1 MNNIYRVVWS
11 EVSATWIAVSEIT
24 GGRAKSSRNTKV
36 ASSDVQ
42 KIFHGRGLGGLR
54 KLPSALLAMGLGF
67 CLIAQAAQPVAN
79 QLPTGGQ
86 VSAGSVTLAQT
97 GTVLNVNQSSARA
110 VIDWQ
115 TFNLGSQA
123 QINFNQPSAAS
134 ATLNRVQDANPSQI
148 FGRITAPGTV
158 VLTNPN
164 GVYFSPT
171 ASVDVGSFVA
181 TTHSIGNHDFMNGVM
196 KFSRDGA
203 EGAVVNEGQINSG
216 LGGYVAL
223 LAPEVRNN
231 GIVIA
236 RMGTATMAA
245 GEDFELQFDN
255 NNKLSNVRVTPS
267 TLRAWME
274 NSHAVQAPGGLII
287 LSAQAAD
294 ALQSGV
300 INNTGTLAANTLTQ
314 KDGVIR
320 LSASQALVQTGVV
333 QAPTI
338 QAVTKNMIDAGTWDA
353 SAIGNGAVR
362 GGNISI
368 AATEHIEQTA
378 AGKLNAD
385 GVNQTAGGNIRVT
398 AGSDA
403 WLSGS
408 ASATGRV
415 GGDIAITAPNLTL
428 SAANMD
434 ASGINAGG
442 RIRLGGGWQGRDTD
456 LINAHTNTV
465 ATSRLDVSAKQ
476 EGNAGTAVIWSD
488 NLTQFDG
495 HVTAKGGLRGG
506 NGGQVEVSSHGQL
519 NYAGQVD
526 ATAPNGQNGNLLLDP
541 QNIEIVSS
549 ASVLSVLNLG
559 GFTPRASA
567 QFGSSGVTELKNNGV
582 ATGKI
587 VVRSREENTVGIQ
600 SGAVRLYDSQTGALI
615 STLAGSVAYEQVGAS
630 DSTFD
635 LGNGNF
641 VQYTYRFGG
650 VTSKGAVTWI
660 NGTTGL
666 SGTISSSNSLVGAAN
681 NSIGNGGIKVLTNG
695 NYVVLSPGWE
705 PTTSSTNL
713 GAATWGSGTA
723 GVSGTISSSNS
734 LVGSTAS
741 DAVGLGLTALTNGN
755 YVVISSDWNNGVVN
769 KRYGATTWGNGASG
783 ISGAVS
789 TTNSLYGVTLNDHVG
804 GGGVTALPNGDY
816 VVSSPDWGLS
826 STTGQ
831 VGAVTQRSGTSANAG
846 TISSVNSLVGSSTAD
861 RVGLGALAAGASTGT
876 NPVVVLPNGNYI
888 VNSSAWSDGRGA
900 VTYINATNGTS
911 GVVSASNSLVGTKD
925 GIGFSVP
932 AESGDGVGRGGISVL
947 PSGNYVVSSPY
958 WWNGSQQTAGAVTW
972 VNGASPLTGA
982 VSAANSLVGAVPG
995 DNIGLG
1001 GVTVLPVNGNYVV
1014 SSPSWSDGANTI
1026 VGAVTWGS
1034 GTSGVVGL
1042 ASASNSLI
1050 GTTTGD
1056 KVGGVAYGPSP
1067 VKALA
1072 NGNYVVVSPSWNTDV
1087 NSESLGAVTWGSGTT
1102 GITGPVSNSN
1112 SLVGS
1117 TPGDRVGFGGVIPLT
1132 NGNYVVSTPTWKL
1145 DANTASVGAVSWA
1158 DGSTGLSG
1166 SVGSTNSLVGS
1177 TANDQVGG
1185 TGKVTALPNG
1195 NYVVAS
1201 STWDQG
1207 SIVNAGAVTWAS
1219 GTAGI
1224 SGSVSTS
1231 NSLVGTAA
1239 NSAVGSSSVT
1249 ALPNGGYVVASQS
1262 WGDGTLTSLG
1272 AVTIAPST
1280 GLIGTVS
1287 SANSFIGTSA
1297 NDLVGNKQP
1306 IILSDGR
1313 VLVTS
1318 PNYKVNGLA
1327 NAGRVDILS
1336 LTTAPAPNATEGFSS
1351 NASGNSTFAAADVLN
1366 LLNAG
1371 TAVTMQANNDI
1382 TVNAPLLANNPGGN
1396 GGALTLQAGRSIL
1409 INANITTDNGALA
1422 LVGNETVAN
1431 GVVNANRSA
1440 GAAQITMANG
1450 SAIDA
1455 GTGTV
1460 SITLGSGANGSGNNA
1475 SGSINLRDITAG
1487 VLNVTN
1493 SGTSANSSVNI
1504 FGTINASGTIA
1515 IGAENGDVGIS
1526 GDVVTTDASSTA
1538 LTINAGSAATAGTS
1552 TGGDIILTGSPNLS
1566 VGVGGTGTFYTGS
1579 LAGSTGLATL
1589 VGVGN
1594 SRYSSDETDT
1604 HFSSALAMGLNA
1616 IYRESPS
1623 VTLQANAYSS
1633 VYGDPV
1639 TPNAHSSI
1647 GSLQNSDANSGSI
1660 SGVTISSTGTSTSN
1674 AGAYDLSIQGTAYTS
1689 LGYAVISALNTS
1701 GHTITQRPLTV
1712 TADAKTRVYGDAN
1725 PALTY
1730 TVAADG
1736 VGTSRGLV
1744 NSDSLIGS
1752 PSTTATATSNVGSFT
1767 IDASSLTNGNYLIT
1781 ANNGTLTVT
1790 QRPITVTAGSA
1801 SKNAGDIDP
1810 SLTYTVSSGLLQAND
1825 ALSGVVTRTQGESAG
1840 TYAISAAGLTNGNYM
1855 ITFVDGVLTIVAAQP
1870 SSATTTAMT
1879 PPPPVLPVPFLGSTP
1894 ILLQTAVINEAVSVE
1909 ANAITTAASS
1919 DSATSVSSNEET
1931 GSSTNSPTSS
1941 IGPSSTNNTNRNRNS
1956 LAAAT
1961 TNNSGTPQ
1969 AVTTFA
1975 KSGLTVTLINASS
1988 AQTGGVVNVAI
1999 PNDMASPGSSFAFPL
2014 PSKSVTAADANTNQ
2028 VRVSLP
2034 NGNPLP
2040 AWLNYNSQ
2048 TRVVTASAVP
2058 EGALPMQVMVN
2069 AAGNSTAVT
2078 IAQKP

>member
-24 GGRAKSSRNTKV
+24 GGCAKSSRSANTV
-36 ASSDVQ
+36 SGNLQ
-42 KIFHGRGLGGLR
+42 KQQLDRRLSVLR
-54 KLPSALLAMGLGF
+54 QLPSALLAMGLGF
-67 CLIAQAAQPVAN
+67 CLSVQAAQPDAN

-86 VSAGSVTLAQT
+86 VSAGSAALSQSGA
-97 GTVLNVNQSSARA
+97 VLNVNQTSARA

-134 ATLNRVQDANPSQI
+134 ATLNRVQDVNPSQI

-158 VLTNPN
+158 VLTNPH

-171 ASVDVGSFVA
+171 ATVDVGSFVA
-181 TTHSIGNHDFMNGVM
+181 TTHSIGNSDFMNGVM
-196 KFSRDGA
+196 KFSRNGA
-203 EGAVVNEGQINSG
+203 EGAVVNEGQINSS
-216 LGGYVAL
+216 LRGYVAL
-223 LAPEVRNN
+223 LAPEVRNS
-231 GIVIA
+231 GVVIA
-236 RMGTATMAA
+236 RMGTAALAA
-245 GEDFELQFDN
+245 GEDLELQFDN
-255 NNKLSNVRVTPS
+255 NNTLSNIRVTAS
-267 TLRAWME
+267 TFRAWVE

-338 QAVTKNMIDAGTWDA
+338 QADTKNMIDAGTWDA
-353 SAIGNGAVR
+353 SAVGNGAVR

-403 WLSGS
+403 WISGS
-408 ASATGRV
+408 ASATGLV
-415 GGDIAITAPNLTL
+415 GGDVAFTAPNLTL

-434 ASGINAGG
+434 ASGFNAGG

-456 LINAHTNTV
+456 LINAHTTTV

-476 EGNAGTAVIWSD
+476 QGNAGTAVIWSD

-495 HVTAKGGLRGG
+495 RVTAKGGLQGG

-519 NYAGQVD
+519 NYAGRVD
-526 ATAPNGQNGNLLLDP
+526 ATAPNGHNGNLLLDP

-559 GFTPRASA
+559 GFTPMANG
-567 QFGSSGVTELKNNGV
+567 QWGSSGVTELKNNGV
-582 ATGKI
+582 ATGNI
-587 VVRSREENTVGIQ
+587 VVRSQSDSTVATS
-600 SGAVRLYDSQTGALI
+600 SGAVRLYNGLNGALI
-615 STLAGSVAYEQVGAS
+615 STLTGSVAQEQVGAS
-630 DSTFD
+630 GSTIE

-641 VQYTYRFGG
+641 VQYTYRWGG
-650 VTSKGAVTWI
+650 VTTKGAVTWI

-666 SGTISSSNSLVGAAN
+666 SGTLSSSNSLVGSVN

-695 NYVVLSPGWE
+695 NYVVLSPSWE
-705 PTTSSTNL
+705 PTTSPTNL

-755 YVVISSDWNNGVVN
+755 YVVISSDWNNGVTS
-769 KRYGATTWGNGASG
+769 KGYGATTWGNGATG
-783 ISGAVS
+783 ITGTVS
-789 TTNSLYGVTLNDHVG
+789 TTNSLYGVNRYDHVG

-816 VVSSPDWGLS
+816 VVASPDWNLS
-826 STTGQ
+826 STVYQ

-846 TISSVNSLVGSSTAD
+846 TISSSNSLIGSNAYD
-861 RVGLGALAAGASTGT
+861 LVGLGKLNGDQQTGT
-876 NPVVVLPNGNYI
+876 APISILPNGDYV
-888 VNSSAWSDGRGA
+888 VNSSVWSSGRGA
-900 VTYINATNGTS
+900 VTYVISSNGTA
-911 GVVSASNSLVGTKD
+911 GTVSAGNSLVGSTAD
-925 GIGFSVP
+925 PNGSYPFIN
-932 AESGDGVGRGGISVL
+932 GDGVGRGGISVL

-982 VSAANSLVGAVPG
+982 VSAANSLVGAVAG

-1014 SSPSWSDGANTI
+1014 SSPSWSDGANTT

-1034 GTSGVVGL
+1034 GTSGVIGL
-1042 ASASNSLI
+1042 VSASNSLI

-1056 KVGGVAYGPSP
+1056 NVGGIAYGPSP

-1102 GITGPVSNSN
+1102 GITGPVSSSN

-1158 DGSTGLSG
+1158 DGSIGISGLVS
-1166 SVGSTNSLVGS
+1166 STNSLVGS
-1177 TANDQVGG
+1177 TTNDQVGG
-1185 TGKVTALPNG
+1185 IGKVTALPNG

-1219 GTAGI
+1219 GTTGI
-1224 SGSVSTS
+1224 SGSVSAS

-1249 ALPNGGYVVASQS
+1249 ALPNGGYVVASQL

-1272 AVTIAPST
+1272 AVTISPST

-1287 SANSFIGTSA
+1287 SANSFMGTSA
-1297 NDLVGNKQP
+1297 SDLVGNKQP

-1313 VLVTS
+1313 ILVTS

-1351 NASGNSTFAAADVLN
+1351 NASGNSTFTASDVLN

-1382 TVNAPLLANNPGGN
+1382 TISAPLVTNNPGGN

-1409 INANITTDNGALA
+1409 INANITTDNGALT

-1450 SAIDA
+1450 ASIDA

-1460 SITLGSGANGSGNNA
+1460 SFTLGSGANGSGNNA

-1487 VLNVTN
+1487 VLNLTN
-1493 SGTSANSSVNI
+1493 SGTTANSSVNI
-1504 FGTINASGTIA
+1504 LGTINASGTITIA
-1515 IGAENGDVGIS
+1515 AANGDVAIS
-1526 GDVVTTDASSTA
+1526 GDVVTTDASANA

-1552 TGGDIILTGSPNLS
+1552 TGGDIILNGSPNLS
-1566 VGVGGTGTFYTGS
+1566 IGLGGTGTFYTGS
-1579 LAGSTGLATL
+1579 LTGSSGLATL

-1604 HFSSALAMGLNA
+1604 HFSSALAIGLNA

-1633 VYGDPV
+1633 VYGDAV
-1639 TPNAHSSI
+1639 TPTAHSNT

-1660 SGVTISSTGTSTSN
+1660 SGINISSTGTSTTN
-1674 AGAYDLSIQGTAYTS
+1674 AGAYDLSIQGSAYTS
-1689 LGYAVISALNTS
+1689 LGYAVIPAVNTG
-1701 GHTITQRPLTV
+1701 GHTI
-1712 TADAKTRVYGDAN
+1712 
-1725 PALTY
+1725 
-1730 TVAADG
+1730 
-1736 VGTSRGLV
+1736 
-1744 NSDSLIGS
+1744 
-1752 PSTTATATSNVGSFT
+1752 
-1767 IDASSLTNGNYLIT
+1767 
-1781 ANNGTLTVT
+1781 T
-1790 QRPITVTAGSA
+1790 QRPITVTADSA
-1801 SKNAGDIDP
+1801 SKNAGETDP
-1810 SLTYTVSSGLLQAND
+1810 ALAYAISSGSLQGND
-1825 ALSGVVTRTQGESAG
+1825 ALSGALTRAQGEAAG
-1840 TYAISAAGLTNGNYM
+1840 TYAISAAGLANGNYV
-1855 ITFVDGVLTIVAAQP
+1855 ITYIDGVLTIVAAP
-1870 SSATTTAMT
+1870 SVATTTGTT
-1879 PPPPVLPVPFLGSTP
+1879 PPPPILPLTLFSAVPTA
-1894 ILLQTAVINEAVSVE
+1894 LQVAVIREAMSAAASE
-1909 ANAITTAASS
+1909 SSAAANADTSTSASS
-1919 DSATSVSSNEET
+1919 QDES
-1931 GSSTNSPTSS
+1931 GSSTNAPASGSGPT
-1941 IGPSSTNNTNRNRNS
+1941 STNNTNRNRNS
-1956 LAAAT
+1956 PTTAT
-1961 TNNSGTPQ
+1961 TSNSGAPQ

-1975 KSGLTVTLINASS
+1975 KSGLTVTLVNASS
-1988 AQTGGVVNVAI
+1988 AQTAGVVNVAL
-1999 PNDMASPGSSFAFPL
+1999 PKEMASPGAAFAFPL
-2014 PSKSVTAADANTNQ
+2014 PSKAVTSADANANQ

-2040 AWLNYNSQ
+2040 AWLSYNAQ

-2069 AAGNSTAVT
+2069 AAGNSTAVV

>member
-11 EVSATWIAVSEIT
+11 EVTATWIAVSEIT
-24 GGRAKSSRNTKV
+24 GGCAKSSRSANTV
-36 ASSDVQ
+36 SGNLQ
-42 KIFHGRGLGGLR
+42 KQQLDRRLSVLR
-54 KLPSALLAMGLGF
+54 QLPSALLAMGLGF
-67 CLIAQAAQPVAN
+67 CLSVQAAQPDAN

-86 VSAGSVTLAQT
+86 VSAGSAALSQSGA
-97 GTVLNVNQSSARA
+97 VLNVNQTSARA
-110 VIDWQ
+110 VINWQ

-134 ATLNRVQDANPSQI
+134 ATLNRVQDVNPSQI

-158 VLTNPN
+158 VLTNPH

-171 ASVDVGSFVA
+171 ATVDVGSFVA
-181 TTHSIGNHDFMNGVM
+181 TTHSIGNSDFMNGVM
-196 KFSRDGA
+196 KFSRNGA
-203 EGAVVNEGQINSG
+203 EGAVVNEGQINSS
-216 LGGYVAL
+216 LRGYVAL
-223 LAPEVRNN
+223 LAPEVRNS
-231 GIVIA
+231 GVVIA
-236 RMGTATMAA
+236 RMGTAALAA
-245 GEDFELQFDN
+245 GEDLELQFDN
-255 NNKLSNVRVTPS
+255 NNTLSNIRVTAS
-267 TLRAWME
+267 TFRAWVE

-338 QAVTKNMIDAGTWDA
+338 QADTKNMIDAGTWDA
-353 SAIGNGAVR
+353 SAVGNGAVR

-403 WLSGS
+403 WISGS
-408 ASATGRV
+408 ASATGLV
-415 GGDIAITAPNLTL
+415 GGDVAFTAPNLTL

-434 ASGINAGG
+434 ASGFDAGG

-456 LINAHTNTV
+456 LINAHTTTV

-476 EGNAGTAVIWSD
+476 QGNAGTAVIWSD

-495 HVTAKGGLRGG
+495 RVTAKGGLQGG

-519 NYAGQVD
+519 NYAGRVD
-526 ATAPNGQNGNLLLDP
+526 ATAPNGHNGNLLLDP

-559 GFTPRASA
+559 GFTPMASG
-567 QFGSSGVTELKNNGV
+567 QWGSSGVTELKNNGV
-582 ATGKI
+582 ATGNI
-587 VVRSREENTVGIQ
+587 VVRSVSDSTVATY
-600 SGAVRLYDSQTGALI
+600 SGAVRLYNGLNGALI
-615 STLAGSVAYEQVGAS
+615 STLTGSVAQEQVGAS
-630 DSTFD
+630 GSTIE

-650 VTSKGAVTWI
+650 VTTRGAVTWI

-666 SGTISSSNSLVGAAN
+666 SGTISSSNSLVGTLPG

-695 NYVVLSPGWE
+695 NYVILSPSWE
-705 PTTSSTNL
+705 PTSSPINL

-723 GVSGTISSSNS
+723 GVIGTISSSNS
-734 LVGSTAS
+734 LVGSTAN
-741 DAVGLGLTALTNGN
+741 DLVGLGLTALTNGN
-755 YVVISSDWNNGVVN
+755 YVVISSDWNNGVTS
-769 KRYGATTWGNGASG
+769 KGYGATTWGNGATG
-783 ISGAVS
+783 TTGTVS
-789 TTNSLYGVTLNDHVG
+789 TTNSLYGVNLYDHVG
-804 GGGVTALPNGDY
+804 GGGVTALPNGNY
-816 VVSSPDWGLS
+816 VVASPDWGLS

-846 TISSVNSLVGSSTAD
+846 TISSVNSLVGSSSAD
-861 RVGLGALAAGASTGT
+861 RVGLGSLAAGASTGT

-925 GIGFSVP
+925 GIGFSDP
-932 AESGDGVGRGGISVL
+932 AQSGDGVGRGGISVL

-958 WWNGSQQTAGAVTW
+958 WWNGSDQTAGAVTW

-982 VSAANSLVGAVPG
+982 VSAANSLVGAVAG
-995 DNIGLG
+995 DYIGLG

-1014 SSPSWSDGANTI
+1014 SSPSSSYGPNRT

-1034 GTSGVVGL
+1034 GTTGVIGL
-1042 ASASNSLI
+1042 VSASNSLI

-1056 KVGGVAYGPSP
+1056 NVGGIAYGPSP

-1072 NGNYVVVSPSWNTDV
+1072 NGNYVVVSPNWNTDV
-1087 NSESLGAVTWGSGTT
+1087 NSQSLGAVTWGPGTT
-1102 GITGPVSNSN
+1102 GITGPVSSSN

-1239 NSAVGSSSVT
+1239 NSAVGSSGVT
-1249 ALPNGGYVVASQS
+1249 ALPNGGYVVSSQS

-1287 SANSFIGTSA
+1287 SANSFMGNSA

-1318 PNYKVNGLA
+1318 PNYKVNGLV

-1351 NASGNSTFAAADVLN
+1351 NASGNSTFAAADVLM

-1382 TVNAPLLANNPGGN
+1382 TVSAPLLANNPGGN
-1396 GGALTLQAGRSIL
+1396 GGALTLQAGRSIF
-1409 INANITTDNGALA
+1409 INADITTDDGALN
-1422 LVGNETVAN
+1422 LVANETEIN
-1431 GVVNANRSA
+1431 GVINANRSA

-1450 SAIDA
+1450 TAIDA

-1460 SITLGSGANGSGNNA
+1460 SFTLGSGANGSSNNA
-1475 SGSINLRDITAG
+1475 SSSINLRDITAG

-1493 SGTSANSSVNI
+1493 SGTTANSSVNI
-1504 FGTINASGTIA
+1504 LGTINASGTIA
-1515 IGAENGDVGIS
+1515 IAAANGDVAIS
-1526 GDVVTTDASSTA
+1526 GDVVTTDTSATA
-1538 LTINAGSAATAGTS
+1538 LIMNAGSSATAGTS
-1552 TGGDIILTGSPNLS
+1552 TGGDIILTGLPNLS

-1579 LAGSTGLATL
+1579 LATSTGLATL

-1604 HFSSALAMGLNA
+1604 HFSTALAMGLHA
-1616 IYRESPS
+1616 IYRESPP
-1623 VTLQANAYSS
+1623 VTLQANSYSS
-1633 VYGDPV
+1633 VYGDAV
-1639 TPNAHSSI
+1639 TPTAYSST
-1647 GSLQNSDANSGSI
+1647 GSLQNNDANSGSI
-1660 SGVTISSTGTSTSN
+1660 SGININSTGTSASN
-1674 AGAYDLSIQGTAYTS
+1674 AGAYDLSMQGSAYTS
-1689 LGYAVISALNTS
+1689 LGYAVIPTVNTG
-1701 GHTITQRPLTV
+1701 GHTITR
-1712 TADAKTRVYGDAN
+1712 
-1725 PALTY
+1725 
-1730 TVAADG
+1730 
-1736 VGTSRGLV
+1736 
-1744 NSDSLIGS
+1744 
-1752 PSTTATATSNVGSFT
+1752 
-1767 IDASSLTNGNYLIT
+1767 
-1781 ANNGTLTVT
+1781 
-1790 QRPITVTAGSA
+1790 RPITVTAGST
-1801 SKNAGDIDP
+1801 SKNAGDTDP
-1810 SLTYTVSSGLLQAND
+1810 TLTYTISSGLLLSSD
-1825 ALSGVVTRTQGESAG
+1825 ALTGALARTQGEAAG
-1840 TYAISAAGLTNGNYM
+1840 NYAISASGLANGNYM
-1855 ITFVDGVLTIVAAQP
+1855 FTYVDGVLTIVAAP
-1870 SSATTTAMT
+1870 LTAVTTTATT
-1879 PPPPVLPVPFLGSTP
+1879 PPPPILPVPLFGSKP
-1894 ILLQTAVINEAVSVE
+1894 IELQTAVINEAVSVE
-1909 ANAITTAASS
+1909 ANTGTDTANS
-1919 DSATSVSSNEET
+1919 DSATSVSSQEET
-1931 GSSTNSPTSS
+1931 GSSTNPPTSGN
-1941 IGPSSTNNTNRNRNS
+1941 GPTTTNNSNRNRNAP
-1956 LAAAT
+1956 AAAT

-1988 AQTGGVVNVAI
+1988 AQTGGVVNVAL
-1999 PNDMASPGSSFAFPL
+1999 PSEMASPGSAFAFPL
-2014 PSKSVTAADANTNQ
+2014 PSKAVTAADTNTNQ

-2034 NGNPLP
+2034 NGSPLP
-2040 AWLNYNSQ
+2040 AWLSYNTQ

-2058 EGALPMQVMVN
+2058 EGALPMQVMIN
-2069 AAGNSTAVT
+2069 AAGNSTAVM